1 MYTNPI
7 YEIYKSIVPSGMN
20 GFSAKHLFQYLDRY
34 IFGAIQSSQSNPSWF
49 SMGKNLK
56 NTVHFQAVSL
66 FLFTQLDIDNDG
78 LVGLKDIEVCSR
90 KLLFWMSPL
99 QNSPQGNHDKEYI
112 IEGQKRFRHI
122 SLLCGNYN
130 HLTLQSLH
138 GIFIDKLPKF
148 VPSRGNMAHIA
159 SLLLLHVISN
169 SNHLPLS
176 ERIITQ
182 QAWNN
187 CILGIYKSLHPSQS
201 QATSPERFNIASS

>member
-7 YEIYKSIVPSGMN
+7 HEIYKCIVPVGMD
-20 GFSAKHLFQYLDRY
+20 GFSAKHLFQYLERY
-34 IFGAIQSSQSNPSWF
+34 IFTTIQSSQHTHSWI

-66 FLFTQLDIDNDG
+66 FLFTQLDTDNDG
-78 LVGLKDIEVCSR
+78 LVGLKDIEVSSR

-99 QNSPQGNHDKEYI
+99 PTSSTKICDKEYI

-122 SLLCGNYN
+122 SLLCGSYN
-130 HLTLQSLH
+130 HLTMQALH

-148 VPSRGNMAHIA
+148 VPSRANMAHIA
-159 SLLLLHVISN
+159 SLLLLHLISN
-169 SNHLPLS
+169 ASHLPLS

-182 QAWNN
+182 QDWNN
-187 CILGIYKSLHPSQS
+187 CILGIYKSLHINPSQID
-201 QATSPERFNIASS
+201 QNERFTIVPS